1 MLRKIRLILALLFF
15 LAITGLFLDFTGA
28 LHGWL
33 GWTAKIQL
41 LPAVLALNIGVI
53 IVLAILAFVM
63 GRIYC
68 SVICPLGVFQ
78 DIVSW
83 LSSRRKGKKF
93 RFSYSAEIKWL
104 RYSVFILFIV
114 ALIAGIGAFV
124 ALLEPYSSYGRIV
137 ANLFAPLYGW
147 GNNLLAYF
155 AERVD
160 SYAFYETEVWLKSL
174 PTFIVAAVT
183 FVVVVVLAW
192 KNGRTYCN
200 TICPVGTTL
209 GLISRY
215 SLFRITIDESKCN
228 KCGLCSRKCKA
239 ACIDG
244 QNHRIDY
251 SRCVACMDCIDTCK
265 HGAVS
270 YRLNRLKKA
279 DIRLSDNIK
288 NTKES
293 GGVDAKRRDF
303 LSITATL
310 AATAV
315 AKAQERK

>member
-1 MLRKIRLILALLFF
+1 M
-15 LAITGLFLDFTGA
+15 
-28 LHGWL
+28 
-33 GWTAKIQL
+33 
-41 LPAVLALNIGVI
+41 
-53 IVLAILAFVM
+53 
-63 GRIYC
+63 
-68 SVICPLGVFQ
+68 
-78 DIVSW
+78 
-83 LSSRRKGKKF
+83 
-93 RFSYSAEIKWL
+93 
-104 RYSVFILFIV
+104 
-114 ALIAGIGAFV
+114 
-124 ALLEPYSSYGRIV
+124 
-137 ANLFAPLYGW
+137 
-147 GNNLLAYF
+147 
-155 AERVD
+155 
-160 SYAFYETEVWLKSL
+160 
-174 PTFIVAAVT
+174 AAVT

-270 YRLNRLKKA
+270 YRLNRVKKA

-315 AKAQERK
+315 AKAQEKKVDGGLAVIEDKKVPERTTPVVPPGAESIRDFSRHCTAC